1 MTLRRRG
8 PAVVV
13 VAVVALALAVTAGYD
28 LRRSGAPRP
37 VASSTAQAVRGTVT
51 VSASAAGT
59 VSMVQTRGLSF
70 ATTGVVT
77 ELDVKVG
84 DQVTGGQVLARID
97 ATDAQSAVDAAQQ
110 QLDIAQTNLT
120 KAQAPAPTPTCAAL
134 APAALLPP
142 PGRRGSPS
150 PGPSSSASASA
161 AASPSATPRP
171 GPSRSAPTGHT
182 SSCSSGGGTGSRGG
196 DPLASA
202 QRQVNNAGLAVLQAQ
217 QRLAGTVLTAP
228 LAGRGISVG
237 GALGGQER
245 PGGTGFIVLG
255 NVSDTEVQAEFS
267 EADVAHLAVGQPAT
281 IMLANRADPYPGKV
295 AQISP
300 AGTTSGRLV
309 RYGVLI
315 AFDTVPTDLL
325 FGQGASV
332 AVTTARADAVLS
344 VPSSAVHGIHDGA
357 ATVTV
362 RAAGRDS
369 QRTVTI
375 GLRGDRF
382 TEIRS
387 GLAEGEQVVL

>member
-13 VAVVALALAVTAGYD
+13 VAVVALALAVTAGYA

-37 VASSTAQAVRGTVT
+37 VASSTAQVVRGTVT

-134 APAALLPP
+134 APAALLLP
-142 PGRRGSPS
+142 PGPSGSPS
-150 PGPSSSASASA
+150 PDPSSSASASA

-182 SSCSSGGGTGSRGG
+182 SSCSTG
-196 DPLASA
+196 
-202 QRQVNNAGLAVLQAQ
+202 
-217 QRLAGTVLTAP
+217 
-228 LAGRGISVG
+228 
-237 GALGGQER
+237 
-245 PGGTGFIVLG
+245 
-255 NVSDTEVQAEFS
+255 
-267 EADVAHLAVGQPAT
+267 
-281 IMLANRADPYPGKV
+281 
-295 AQISP
+295 
-300 AGTTSGRLV
+300 
-309 RYGVLI
+309 
-315 AFDTVPTDLL
+315 
-325 FGQGASV
+325 
-332 AVTTARADAVLS
+332 
-344 VPSSAVHGIHDGA
+344 
-357 ATVTV
+357 
-362 RAAGRDS
+362 
-369 QRTVTI
+369 
-375 GLRGDRF
+375 
-382 TEIRS
+382 
-387 GLAEGEQVVL
+387 